1 MNGQTSVQNNTL
13 VQVKADMSR
22 IRTVGIASIWR
33 ENMLGYLSEDIIWS
47 EQFSESVTVS
57 FEKQIKSKNKYPS
70 IFSPQIE
77 AIEFIIL
84 QIFFAKRPVLKIGE

>member
-33 ENMLGYLSEDIIWS
+33 ENMLGYLSEDII
-47 EQFSESVTVS
+47 
-57 FEKQIKSKNKYPS
+57 
-70 IFSPQIE
+70 
-77 AIEFIIL
+77 
-84 QIFFAKRPVLKIGE
+84 